1 MNDRY
6 YTAVMNDKEFKKNT
20 KVKPLK
26 TGVKQK
32 EDISLFQDT
41 HATFKPLWDEY
52 KKDEIEPDQSTLK
65 GKALLKKVYQSGGN
79 KTNQILNKVLKNDSA
94 VIKHLEGHIN
104 EGDGD
109 EKDVKQSKMLKSEI
123 KDVAG
128 LSYTPASKIPKTD
141 PIWKYSNPLTA
152 QKQATKLKLGTIYR
166 STNKDKKYQILT
178 PDGKWVHF
186 GQMGYEDF
194 TKHLDQERRENYLK
208 RASGMKGDWRTNP
221 YSANALAMRVLW

>member
-6 YTAVMNDKEFKKNT
+6 YNAVLNDTDYKKNT

-26 TGVKQK
+26 TGVKPK

-41 HATFKPLWDEY
+41 HATFKPLWSEY
-52 KKDEIEPDQSTLK
+52 KKDEVEPDQSTLK

-79 KTNQILNKVLKNDSA
+79 KTSQILNKVLKKDSA
-94 VIKHLEGHIN
+94 INKHLE

-109 EKDVKQSKMLKSEI
+109 EKQSKEI
-123 KDVAG
+123 KDVSG

-141 PIWKYSNPLTA
+141 PIWKFSNPLTA
-152 QKQATKLKLGTIYR
+152 QKKATKLKLGTIYR
-166 STNKDKKYQILT
+166 STNKDKKYQILD

-186 GQMGYEDF
+186 GQMEYQDF
-194 TKHLDQERRENYLK
+194 TKHLDQKRRENYLK